1 MKDRLEKYRADVL
14 PDEQMSP
21 LASVEEILMQGCLK
35 RIVVMVLLLGVVFN
49 YRAYAAGLLPEYT
62 GFPLSILYLLSFVIA
77 PLPHKKD
84 SVVLMLSMFAGMAI
98 LYVMPGHQ
106 MISFFS
112 SVFHSYYGRDRLLL
126 CLEQQPPYGGTGRDC
141 ISLENKIYH

>member
-1 MKDRLEKYRADVL
+1 MVK
-14 PDEQMSP
+14 
-21 LASVEEILMQGCLK
+21 
-35 RIVVMVLLLGVVFN
+35 VLLLGVVFN

-62 GFPLSILYLLSFVIA
+62 GFLLSILYLLSFVIA

-106 MISFFS
+106 MISFFRQFSIRITVVIGYYYVWS
-112 SVFHSYYGRDRLLL
+112 SNRRMAERDATAFRLKTRFTT
-126 CLEQQPPYGGTGRDC
+126 EQT
-141 ISLENKIYH
+141 SL

>member
-1 MKDRLEKYRADVL
+1 
-14 PDEQMSP
+14 
-21 LASVEEILMQGCLK
+21 MQGCLK

-62 GFPLSILYLLSFVIA
+62 GFLLSILYLLSFVIA

-98 LYVMPGHQ
+98 LYVMHGHQ
-106 MISFFS
+106 MISFFRQFSIRITVVIGYYYVWS
-112 SVFHSYYGRDRLLL
+112 SNRRMAERDATAFRLKTRFTT
-126 CLEQQPPYGGTGRDC
+126 EQT
-141 ISLENKIYH
+141 SL